1 MKKYILF
8 IYVILSVLA
17 LPACTKNTLY
27 FTPEVTGYIYDS
39 KTHKPLSNQTGDMGF
54 NGRTDSNNTKINLR
68 SDGSFTIPTVTAT
81 YYFIKPDVKQYTN
94 FPPEIFL
101 SFKNYQPKI
110 IDYSEAYN
118 QQVPEDMSSFSHYK
132 KIDLGKIYLD
142 NE

>member
-118 QQVPEDMSSFSHYK
+118 QQFPEDMSSFSHYK

-142 NE
+142 PE

>member
-142 NE
+142 PE

>member
-8 IYVILSVLA
+8 IYVILSVLT

-68 SDGSFTIPTVTAT
+68 SDGSFTIPAVTAT
-81 YYFIKPDVKQYTN
+81 YYFIKPNVKQYTN
-94 FPPEIFL
+94 FPSEIFV

-118 QQVPEDMSSFSHYK
+118 QQVPEEKANFEYYK
-132 KIDLGKIYLD
+132 KIDLGKVYLD
-142 NE
+142 PE

>member
-1 MKKYILF
+1 MKKYMLF
-8 IYVILSVLA
+8 IYIFLSVLA

-54 NGRTDSNNTKINLR
+54 NGRTDSNNAKINLK
-68 SDGSFTIPTVTAT
+68 SDGSFTIPAVTAT

-94 FPPEIFL
+94 FPSEIFV

-132 KIDLGKIYLD
+132 KIDLGKVYLD
-142 NE
+142 RE

>member
-1 MKKYILF
+1 MKKYMLF
-8 IYVILSVLA
+8 IYIFLSVLA

-54 NGRTDSNNTKINLR
+54 NGRTDSNNAKINLK
-68 SDGSFTIPTVTAT
+68 SDGSFTIPAVTAT

-94 FPPEIFL
+94 FPSEIFV
-101 SFKNYQPKI
+101 SFKNYHPKI

-132 KIDLGKIYLD
+132 KIDLGKVYLD
-142 NE
+142 RE

>member
-118 QQVPEDMSSFSHYK
+118 QQFPEDMS
-132 KIDLGKIYLD
+132 
-142 NE
+142 

>member
-94 FPPEIFL
+94 FPPEFFL

-118 QQVPEDMSSFSHYK
+118 QQFPEDMSSFSHYK

-142 NE
+142 HE

>member
-8 IYVILSVLA
+8 IYILLSLLA

-39 KTHKPLSNQTGDMGF
+39 KTHKPLSNQNGDMGF
-54 NGRTDSNNTKINLR
+54 NGRTDSDNAKINLK
-68 SDGSFTIPTVTAT
+68 SDGSFTIPAVTAT

-94 FPPEIFL
+94 FPSEIFI

-110 IDYSEAYN
+110 IDYSETYN
-118 QQVPEDMSSFSHYK
+118 QQVPEDISSFSHYK
-132 KIDLGKIYLD
+132 KIDLGKVYLD
-142 NE
+142 PE